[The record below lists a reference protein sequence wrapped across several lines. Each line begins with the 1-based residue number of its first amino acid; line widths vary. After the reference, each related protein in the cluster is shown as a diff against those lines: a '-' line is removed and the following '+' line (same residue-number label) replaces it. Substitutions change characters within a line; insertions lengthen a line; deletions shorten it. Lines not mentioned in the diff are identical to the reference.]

1 MNCEKQGQHLLF
13 SVVTVSS
20 SPVNQHMDEPVM
32 VNGQSSDTTDTGK
45 PQSKESSPSKSN
57 SSKDASSPKE
67 RLSSLSDPEAQPWI
81 QVEKRQRNSSG
92 KSKVLQFRIY
102 TIMSISETIAPL
114 N

>member
-1 MNCEKQGQHLLF
+1 MKNRVNISYSL
-13 SVVTVSS
+13 VTVSS

-32 VNGQSSDTTDTGK
+32 VNGQSSDTTDTDTGK
-45 PQSKESSPSKSN
+45 PQWKESSPSKSN

-102 TIMSISETIAPL
+102 TIMSISEPIAPL